1 MQIATYYLFGGLL
14 ALIIALLS
22 PWWVISLIMLW
33 TAISLGLVSLAYY
46 KNNGGI
52 FRKRSDGTIPKA
64 VRVLFWPFMLGVYVY
79 NRVIRSISST
89 PSIQR
94 IEPGLFLA
102 ARLTP
107 ADVEALHEHEIDAVL
122 DVTAE
127 FESLNLS
134 LVGEGIHYLN
144 IPVLD
149 HAYPDFPT
157 LLKAVRWVE
166 AQRKKDRSV
175 VVHCAL
181 GRGRS
186 VMVMVAYL
194 LARSPEKSIAGVMGQ
209 IQSIRHR
216 ARLNPK
222 QNQVLSEYINNQ
234 EFGLDKPKVFIIAN
248 PVSGGGKWPESKSD
262 VIAALSPY
270 FSVVVKETTKSMGA
284 KELARQA
291 LVQEPDMIIAA
302 GGDGT
307 VNEVASELVGR
318 TLRFAILPCGTAN
331 ALCHAMWG
339 IRSKFT
345 PITMACD
352 AIIHGDTRMIDVA
365 KCNDQI
371 ALLIA
376 AVGFEQQMI
385 EFANRDAKNSDG
397 QGAYIKGFLDAV
409 TSGDVL
415 SLNVRFDEEEEQ
427 RLNTHSMVIANA
439 APFSTLL
446 AQGSGEPDIND
457 GKLDVTWIPESDLP
471 GMHVLSLTELV
482 VSGFTSEKVGSF
494 TEHRQVES
502 IRIHHP
508 NGLKYV
514 IDGELF
520 ESDVLEI
527 TVKPDALRVMSPK
540 ESDLNDVALQT

>member
-1 MQIATYYLFGGLL
+1 MRIATYYMFGSIVAFVLS
-14 ALIIALLS
+14 LLS
-22 PWWVISLIMLW
+22 PWWVLAVLMLW
-33 TAISLGLVSLAYY
+33 VAISLALVALAYY
-46 KNNGGI
+46 KNNGRI

-64 VRVLFWPFMLGVYVY
+64 VRILFWPFMLGVYTY
-79 NRVIRSISST
+79 NRVIRSITSL

-107 ADVEALHEHEIDAVL
+107 ADVEALHAHEIDAVL

-127 FESLNLS
+127 FESLNVS
-134 LVGEGIHYLN
+134 LVGEGIEYLN
-144 IPVLD
+144 VPVLD

-157 LLKAVRWVE
+157 LLKAVRWIE
-166 AQRKKDRSV
+166 SQRKKNRSV

-186 VMVMVAYL
+186 VMIMVAYL
-194 LARSPEKSIAGVMGQ
+194 LARDPDKSIAEVMEQ

-216 ARLNPK
+216 ARLNSSQHK
-222 QNQVLSEYINNQ
+222 ALQEYIANQ
-234 EFGLDKPKVFIIAN
+234 EFGLAKPQIVIIAN
-248 PVSGGGKWPESKSD
+248 PVSGGGKWPENKAD
-262 VIAALSPY
+262 ILATLSPY
-270 FSVVVKETTKSMGA
+270 FTIEIKETTEQITAAQLSK
-284 KELARQA
+284 QA
-291 LVQEPDMIIAA
+291 LVQQPDMVIAA

-307 VNEVASELVGR
+307 VNEVAAEMVGSSI
-318 TLRFAILPCGTAN
+318 RFAILPCGTAN

-345 PITMACD
+345 PVTMACD

-365 KCNDQI
+365 QCNDQI
-371 ALLIA
+371 ALLIV

-385 EFANRDAKNSDG
+385 EFANRDEKNNDG
-397 QGAYIKGFLDAV
+397 QGAYLKGFLNAV
-409 TSGDVL
+409 TSGEVL
-415 SLNVRFDEEEEQ
+415 SLYVRFDDQEEQ
-427 RLNTHSMVIANA
+427 VIDTHSMVIANA

-457 GKLDVTWIPESDLP
+457 GKLDVTWIPEAELP

-482 VSGFTSEKVGSF
+482 LSGFTSEKIGGF
-494 TEHRQVES
+494 TEHKQVES
-502 IRIHHP
+502 VQIHHP
-508 NGLKYV
+508 DGLKYV

-520 ESDVLEI
+520 ESERLQI
-527 TVKPDALRVMSPK
+527 KVKPDALSVMSPK
-540 ESDLNDVALQT
+540 EPDLTDVTL

>member
-1 MQIATYYLFGGLL
+1 MRIATYYMFGSIVAFVLS
-14 ALIIALLS
+14 LLS
-22 PWWVISLIMLW
+22 PWWVLAVLMLW
-33 TAISLGLVSLAYY
+33 VAISLALVALAYY
-46 KNNGGI
+46 KNNGRI

-64 VRVLFWPFMLGVYVY
+64 VRILFWPFMLGVYTY
-79 NRVIRSISST
+79 NRVTRSITSL

-127 FESLNLS
+127 FESLNIS
-134 LVGEGIHYLN
+134 LVGEGIEYLN
-144 IPVLD
+144 VPVLD

-157 LLKAVRWVE
+157 LLQAVRWIE
-166 AQRKKDRSV
+166 SQRKQNRSV

-186 VMVMVAYL
+186 VMIMVAYL
-194 LARSPEKSIAGVMGQ
+194 LARDPDKSIAEVMEQ

-216 ARLNPK
+216 ARLNSSQYK
-222 QNQVLSEYINNQ
+222 ALQEYIANQ
-234 EFGLDKPKVFIIAN
+234 EFGLAKPQIVIIAN
-248 PVSGGGKWPESKSD
+248 PVSGGGKWPENKAE
-262 VIAALSPY
+262 VLAALSPY
-270 FSVVVKETTKSMGA
+270 FAIEVKETTEQITAAQLA
-284 KELARQA
+284 KQT
-291 LVQEPDMIIAA
+291 LVQPPDMVIAA

-307 VNEVASELVGR
+307 VNEVAAEMVGNSI
-318 TLRFAILPCGTAN
+318 RFAILPCGTAN

-345 PITMACD
+345 PISMACD

-365 KCNDQI
+365 QCNDQI
-371 ALLIA
+371 ALLII

-385 EFANRDAKNSDG
+385 EFANRDEKNNDG
-397 QGAYIKGFLDAV
+397 QGAYLKGFLNAV
-409 TSGDVL
+409 TSGEVL
-415 SLNVRFDEEEEQ
+415 SLYVRFDDQEEQ
-427 RLNTHSMVIANA
+427 MIDTHSMVIANA

-457 GKLDVTWIPESDLP
+457 GKLDVTWIPEAELP

-482 VSGFTSEKVGSF
+482 LSGFTSEKIGGF
-494 TEHRQVES
+494 IEHKQVES
-502 IRIHHP
+502 VLIHHP
-508 NGLKYV
+508 DGLKYV

-520 ESDVLEI
+520 ESERLQI
-527 TVKPDALRVMSPK
+527 KVKPDALSVMSPK
-540 ESDLNDVALQT
+540 EPDLAEVTL

>member
-1 MQIATYYLFGGLL
+1 MRIATYYMFGSIVAFVLS
-14 ALIIALLS
+14 LLS
-22 PWWVISLIMLW
+22 PWWVLAVLMLW
-33 TAISLGLVSLAYY
+33 VAISLALVALAYY
-46 KNNGGI
+46 KNNGRI

-64 VRVLFWPFMLGVYVY
+64 VRILFWPFMLGVYTY
-79 NRVIRSISST
+79 NRIIRSITSL

-127 FESLNLS
+127 FESLNVS
-134 LVGEGIHYLN
+134 LVGEGVEYLN
-144 IPVLD
+144 VPVLD

-157 LLKAVRWVE
+157 LLQAVRWIE
-166 AQRKKDRSV
+166 SQRKQNRSV

-186 VMVMVAYL
+186 VMIMVAYL
-194 LARSPEKSIAGVMGQ
+194 LARDPDKSIAEVMEQ

-216 ARLNPK
+216 ARLNSSQYK
-222 QNQVLSEYINNQ
+222 ALQEYIANQ
-234 EFGLDKPKVFIIAN
+234 EFGLAKPQIVIIAN
-248 PVSGGGKWPESKSD
+248 PVSGGGKWPENKAE
-262 VIAALSPY
+262 VLAALSPY
-270 FSVVVKETTKSMGA
+270 FAIEVKETTEQITAAQLA
-284 KELARQA
+284 KQT
-291 LVQEPDMIIAA
+291 LVQPPDMVIAA

-307 VNEVASELVGR
+307 VNEVAAEMVGNSI
-318 TLRFAILPCGTAN
+318 RFAILPCGTAN

-345 PITMACD
+345 PISMACD

-365 KCNDQI
+365 QCNDQI
-371 ALLIA
+371 ALLIV

-385 EFANRDAKNSDG
+385 EFANRDEKNNDG
-397 QGAYIKGFLDAV
+397 QGAYLKGFLNAV
-409 TSGDVL
+409 TSGEVL
-415 SLNVRFDEEEEQ
+415 SLYVRFDDQEEQ
-427 RLNTHSMVIANA
+427 VIDTHSMVIANA

-457 GKLDVTWIPESDLP
+457 GKLDVTWIPEAELP

-482 VSGFTSEKVGSF
+482 LSGFTSEKIGGF
-494 TEHRQVES
+494 TEHKQVES
-502 IRIHHP
+502 VQIHHP
-508 NGLKYV
+508 DGLKYV

-520 ESDVLEI
+520 ESKRLQI
-527 TVKPDALRVMSPK
+527 KVKPDALSVMSPK
-540 ESDLNDVALQT
+540 EPDLADVTL

>member
-1 MQIATYYLFGGLL
+1 MRIATYYMFGSIVAFVLS
-14 ALIIALLS
+14 LLS
-22 PWWVISLIMLW
+22 PWWALAVLMLW
-33 TAISLGLVSLAYY
+33 VAISLALVALAYY
-46 KNNGGI
+46 KNNGRI

-64 VRVLFWPFMLGVYVY
+64 VRILFWPFMLGVYTY
-79 NRVIRSISST
+79 NRVIRSITSL

-127 FESLNLS
+127 FESLNVS
-134 LVGEGIHYLN
+134 LVGEGIEYLN
-144 IPVLD
+144 VPVLD

-157 LLKAVRWVE
+157 LLQAVRWIE
-166 AQRKKDRSV
+166 SQRKQNRSV

-186 VMVMVAYL
+186 VMIMVAYL
-194 LARSPEKSIAGVMGQ
+194 LARDPEKSIAEVMEQ

-216 ARLNPK
+216 ARLNSSQYK
-222 QNQVLSEYINNQ
+222 ALQEYIANQ
-234 EFGLDKPKVFIIAN
+234 EFGLAKPQIVIIAN
-248 PVSGGGKWPESKSD
+248 PVSGGGKWPENKTE
-262 VIAALSPY
+262 VLAALSPY
-270 FSVVVKETTKSMGA
+270 FAIEVKETTEQITAAQLA
-284 KELARQA
+284 KQT
-291 LVQEPDMIIAA
+291 LVQPPDMVIAA

-307 VNEVASELVGR
+307 VNEVAAEMVGNSI
-318 TLRFAILPCGTAN
+318 RFAILPCGTAN

-345 PITMACD
+345 PISMACD

-365 KCNDQI
+365 QCNDQI
-371 ALLIA
+371 ALLII

-385 EFANRDAKNSDG
+385 EFANRDEKNNDG
-397 QGAYIKGFLDAV
+397 QGAYLKGFLNAV
-409 TSGDVL
+409 TSGEVL
-415 SLNVRFDEEEEQ
+415 SLYVRFDDQEEQ
-427 RLNTHSMVIANA
+427 MIDTHSMVIANA

-457 GKLDVTWIPESDLP
+457 GKLDVTWIPEAELP

-482 VSGFTSEKVGSF
+482 LSGFTSEKIGGF
-494 TEHRQVES
+494 IEHKQVES
-502 IRIHHP
+502 VQIHHP
-508 NGLKYV
+508 DGLKYV

-520 ESDVLEI
+520 ESERLQI
-527 TVKPDALRVMSPK
+527 KVKPDALSVMSPK
-540 ESDLNDVALQT
+540 EPDLAEVTL

>member
-1 MQIATYYLFGGLL
+1 MRIATYYMFGSIVAFVLS
-14 ALIIALLS
+14 LLS
-22 PWWVISLIMLW
+22 PWWALSVLMLW
-33 TAISLGLVSLAYY
+33 VAISLALVALAYY
-46 KNNGGI
+46 KNNGRI
-52 FRKRSDGTIPKA
+52 FRKRSDGTIPKV
-64 VRVLFWPFMLGVYVY
+64 VRILFWPFMLGVYTY
-79 NRVIRSISST
+79 NRVIRSITSL

-127 FESLNLS
+127 FESLNVS
-134 LVGEGIHYLN
+134 LVGEGIEYLN
-144 IPVLD
+144 VPVLD

-157 LLKAVRWVE
+157 LLQAVRWIE
-166 AQRKKDRSV
+166 SQRKQNRSV

-186 VMVMVAYL
+186 VMIMVAYL
-194 LARSPEKSIAGVMGQ
+194 LARDPGKSIAEVMEQ

-216 ARLNPK
+216 ARLNSSQYK
-222 QNQVLSEYINNQ
+222 ALQEYIANQ
-234 EFGLDKPKVFIIAN
+234 EFGLAKPQIVIIAN
-248 PVSGGGKWPESKSD
+248 PVSGGGKWPENKAE
-262 VIAALSPY
+262 VLAALSPY
-270 FSVVVKETTKSMGA
+270 FAIEVKETTEQITAAQLA
-284 KELARQA
+284 KQTLAQP
-291 LVQEPDMIIAA
+291 PDMVIAA

-307 VNEVASELVGR
+307 VNEVAAEIVGNSI
-318 TLRFAILPCGTAN
+318 RFAILPCGTAN

-345 PITMACD
+345 PISMACD

-365 KCNDQI
+365 QCNDQI
-371 ALLIA
+371 ALLIV

-385 EFANRDAKNSDG
+385 EFANRDEKNNDG
-397 QGAYIKGFLDAV
+397 QGAYLKGFLNAV
-409 TSGDVL
+409 TSGEVL
-415 SLNVRFDEEEEQ
+415 SLHVRFDDQEEQ
-427 RLNTHSMVIANA
+427 VIDTHSMVVANA

-457 GKLDVTWIPESDLP
+457 GKLDVTWIPEAELP

-482 VSGFTSEKVGSF
+482 LSGFTSEKIGGF
-494 TEHRQVES
+494 TEHKQVES
-502 IRIHHP
+502 VQIHHP
-508 NGLKYV
+508 DGFKYV

-520 ESDVLEI
+520 ESERLQI
-527 TVKPDALRVMSPK
+527 KVKPDALSVMSPK
-540 ESDLNDVALQT
+540 EPDLAEVTL

>member
-1 MQIATYYLFGGLL
+1 MRIATYYMFGSIVAFVLS
-14 ALIIALLS
+14 LLS
-22 PWWVISLIMLW
+22 PWWALAVLMLW
-33 TAISLGLVSLAYY
+33 VAISLALVALAYY
-46 KNNGGI
+46 KNNGRI

-64 VRVLFWPFMLGVYVY
+64 VRILFWPFMLGVYTY
-79 NRVIRSISST
+79 NRVIRSITSL

-127 FESLNLS
+127 FESLNVS
-134 LVGEGIHYLN
+134 LVGEGIEYLN
-144 IPVLD
+144 VPVLD

-157 LLKAVRWVE
+157 LLQAVRWIE
-166 AQRKKDRSV
+166 SQRKQNRSV

-186 VMVMVAYL
+186 VMIMVAYL
-194 LARSPEKSIAGVMGQ
+194 LARDPGKSIAEVMEQ

-216 ARLNPK
+216 ARLNSSQYK
-222 QNQVLSEYINNQ
+222 ALQEYIANQ
-234 EFGLDKPKVFIIAN
+234 EFGLAKPQIVIIAN
-248 PVSGGGKWPESKSD
+248 PVSGGGKWPENKAE
-262 VIAALSPY
+262 VLAALSPY
-270 FSVVVKETTKSMGA
+270 FAIEVKETTEQITAAHLA
-284 KELARQA
+284 KQA
-291 LVQEPDMIIAA
+291 LVQQPDMVIAA

-307 VNEVASELVGR
+307 VNEVAAEMVGNSI
-318 TLRFAILPCGTAN
+318 RFAILPCGTAN

-345 PITMACD
+345 PINMACD

-365 KCNDQI
+365 QCNDQI
-371 ALLIA
+371 ALLIV

-385 EFANRDAKNSDG
+385 EFANRDEKNNDG
-397 QGAYIKGFLDAV
+397 QGAYLKGFLNAV
-409 TSGDVL
+409 TSGEVL
-415 SLNVRFDEEEEQ
+415 SLHVRFDDQKEQ
-427 RLNTHSMVIANA
+427 VIDTHSMVIANA

-457 GKLDVTWIPESDLP
+457 GKLDVTWIPEAELP

-482 VSGFTSEKVGSF
+482 LSGFTSEKIGGF
-494 TEHRQVES
+494 TEHKQVES
-502 IRIHHP
+502 VQIHHP
-508 NGLKYV
+508 DGLKYV

-520 ESDVLEI
+520 ESERLQI
-527 TVKPDALRVMSPK
+527 KVKPDALSVMSPK
-540 ESDLNDVALQT
+540 EPDLAEVTL